1 MGRALGPVIFSVC
14 TDCFWDHSSTIA
26 VNKYS
31 INNARTNYALLLEVT
46 IRNNEAI
53 YYLPNDYRLEGRRFF
68 RRLAD

>member
-1 MGRALGPVIFSVC
+1 MDRALGPVILSVC

-53 YYLPNDYRLEGRRFF
+53 YS
-68 RRLAD
+68 